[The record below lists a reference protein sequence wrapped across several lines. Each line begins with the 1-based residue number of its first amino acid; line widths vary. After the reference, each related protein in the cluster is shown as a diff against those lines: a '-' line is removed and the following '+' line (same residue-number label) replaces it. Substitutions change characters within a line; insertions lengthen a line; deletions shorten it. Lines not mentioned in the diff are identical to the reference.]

1 MKEALMK
8 RLLLLAAVAA
18 LGFGLAGCEVGYT
31 EHTAYV
37 PNDYGY
43 YAPGHYYSSQSD
55 YYRHYN
61 GIDG

>member
-1 MKEALMK
+1 MK
-8 RLLLLAAVAA
+8 RLLLLATVAA

-37 PNDYGY
+37 PDDYGY
-43 YAPGHYYSSQSD
+43 VHGHTYYSQGD